1 MQYMSFQR
9 PRRSGKSALAAL
21 GVGALIAM
29 GAQTL
34 VYQPSSA
41 STSSDTW
48 NANTTSTMTTQPV
61 PVSFAPTIKSAYC
74 GDHSPHAWADGC
86 PW

>member
-1 MQYMSFQR
+1 MQHKSFQQF
-9 PRRSGKSALAAL
+9 RRSRKSALAAL
-21 GVGALIAM
+21 GVGALITM
-29 GAQTL
+29 GAGS
-34 VYQPSSA
+34 VAYQASSA
-41 STSSDTW
+41 GTGADTW

-61 PVSFAPTIKSAYC
+61 PISFAPTIKSTYC

>member
-1 MQYMSFQR
+1 MQHMSFQR
-9 PRRSGKSALAAL
+9 PSRTGKSALAAL
-21 GVGALIAM
+21 GAGALIAM
-29 GAQTL
+29 GAQS
-34 VYQPSSA
+34 VAYQVNSVG
-41 STSSDTW
+41 TGSDTW

-61 PVSFAPTIKSAYC
+61 PVSFAPTIKSGYC